1 VDSQSFIYFFLHH
14 QILNTV
20 SCFLPAPGLPLVFLL
35 LLFLLSQEVPI
46 LPLIADIPKPVIV
59 FLAGRDNESSLQ

>member
-1 VDSQSFIYFFLHH
+1 
-14 QILNTV
+14 
-20 SCFLPAPGLPLVFLL
+20 
-35 LLFLLSQEVPI
+35 LLFLLSQDVPI